1 MYDVIL
7 LIGNMEALTV
17 DLLFH
22 SAYNHQ
28 SRTSAVEYTAS
39 PSYHPEL
46 FL

>member
-1 MYDVIL
+1 MLLYI

-22 SAYNHQ
+22 SEYNHQ
-28 SRTSAVEYTAS
+28 SRTSIVEYTAS
-39 PSYHPEL
+39 LSYHPEL